1 MVNQEVWKTLMANER
16 TMLQYAMTAL
26 LVIGLGFYLSR
37 MKWVAGF
44 LMAVGVMLALNGV
57 LNYLIRRKKVLEE
70 NKGKTF

>member
-1 MVNQEVWKTLMANER
+1 MANER